1 MKTTLKRGIGRS
13 ADVNGN
19 GRAELPAGVLT
30 PITRYEQPRK
40 RRGFV
45 GLLGR
50 ILFILVLA
58 VISLLAGIGGGYWLE
73 GEQTVVE
80 IDRASRSDPHIRKAA
95 KKLKIPL
102 PGRPAIAIVI
112 GQDFRRWAKAD
123 ERGGRADTV
132 MLMRADPDVGT
143 LSMLSFPRDLL
154 VDIQCPGRG
163 SFQGPINAAFADCG
177 LQGTVETVRHLT
189 GVPIHYLVTIDYRGF
204 IQTVDKL
211 GGVWMDI
218 DRRYFNDNS
227 GGGPTFPPID
237 LQPGYQELSGREALS
252 FVRYRHTDSD
262 LYRIERQRLFMR
274 ALKERLSSSFKLTAI
289 PKLTGVVRKNV
300 KIGKGGNEALDPAE
314 VRGWAFFAL
323 QLPAGRVFQSKIEG
337 ISGYNRLT
345 TDPSNIQAAVEEF
358 LTPDVDAP
366 EKATAA
372 ALGQRP
378 RLRGAGAPAPS
389 RTSIVVLNGNGI
401 TGSAANA
408 SYLLGRR
415 GYRTLPP
422 PEGVL
427 ANAPKPWTLRTRVY
441 FDPQH
446 RGSRSAARAVANL
459 FGSADVKGAMPPKIA
474 PFANGGMLVVI
485 VGATFHNTLA
495 PAPVD
500 RTPERKPPNVVR
512 NPIATLGLLR
522 SIRHRTDFP
531 LMVPSLIE
539 RSSSTDFEKP
549 LRIYPITK
557 EHKAVRLTFRTG
569 AQEYWGIEQ
578 TTWDDAPVLDA
589 KNVSRRLGGRDYD
602 LYFDG
607 AHLHMAVLKTDKATY
622 WVVNTLR
629 DSLSNE
635 TMLAIARGLRPLDG
649 GGKKAKKA
657 KKAKRK
663 KR

>member
-1 MKTTLKRGIGRS
+1 MKTTLKRGVGRA
-13 ADVNGN
+13 ADTNGN
-19 GRAELPAGVLT
+19 GRAVLPPGALT

-40 RRGFV
+40 RRGIIGF
-45 GLLGR
+45 LGR
-50 ILFILVLA
+50 ILFFLVLA
-58 VISLLAGIGGGYWLE
+58 TISLLGGISGGYWLE
-73 GEQTVVE
+73 GEQTVVD
-80 IDRASRSDPHIRKAA
+80 IDRNSRRDPQIRKAA
-95 KKLKIPL
+95 KKLDIVL
-102 PGRPAIAIVI
+102 PGRPTIAIAV
-112 GQDFRRWAKAD
+112 GQDIRRWAKAE

-132 MLMRADPDVGT
+132 MLLRADPDVGT
-143 LSMLSFPRDLL
+143 LSMLSFPRDLM
-154 VDIQCPGRG
+154 VDIHCPGR
-163 SFQGPINAAFADCG
+163 SPFQGPINSAYALCG
-177 LQGTVETVRHLT
+177 LQGTVETVKQLT

-237 LQPGYQELSGREALS
+237 LQPGYQELTGRQALS

-274 ALKERLSSSFKLTAI
+274 AIKERLSSSFKLTAI
-289 PKLTGVVRKNV
+289 PKLTGIVRKNV
-300 KIGKGGNEALDPAE
+300 KVGKGGGAALQPDE
-314 VRGWAFFAL
+314 FRGWALFAL
-323 QLPAGRVFQSKIEG
+323 QLPPGRVYQSKIEG
-337 ISGYNRLT
+337 LSGYAQLT

-358 LTPDVDAP
+358 ETPDINAG

-378 RLRGAGAPAPS
+378 KLAGASAPRPG

-427 ANAPKPWTLRTRVY
+427 ANAPKPWRVRTTIY
-441 FDPQH
+441 HDPTQ
-446 RGSRSAARAVANL
+446 RGARAAARAVANL
-459 FGSADVKGAMPPKIA
+459 FGSADPGGAFSPQIA
-474 PFANGGMLVVI
+474 PFANGAMLVV
-485 VGATFHNTLA
+485 VLGQSFHGNLA

-500 RTPERKPPNVVR
+500 RTPERKPPNVLR
-512 NPIATLGLLR
+512 NPSATLGLLR
-522 SIRHRTDFP
+522 SIKRRVDFP

-539 RSSSTDFEKP
+539 RNSSIDFEKP
-549 LRIYPITK
+549 LRVYQVK
-557 EHKAVRLTFRTG
+557 KGERAVRLTFRTG
-569 AQEYWGIEQ
+569 AQEYWGIQE
-578 TTWDDAPVLDA
+578 TTWDEAPVLGG
-589 KNVSRRLGGRDYD
+589 KNVSRRLGSRDYD
-602 LYFDG
+602 LYYDG
-607 AHLHMAVLKTDKATY
+607 AKLHMVVLKTDEASY

-635 TMLAIARGLRPLDG
+635 TMLGIARGLRPLE
-649 GGKKAKKA
+649 GKKKK
-657 KKAKRK
+657 KQP
-663 KR
+663 